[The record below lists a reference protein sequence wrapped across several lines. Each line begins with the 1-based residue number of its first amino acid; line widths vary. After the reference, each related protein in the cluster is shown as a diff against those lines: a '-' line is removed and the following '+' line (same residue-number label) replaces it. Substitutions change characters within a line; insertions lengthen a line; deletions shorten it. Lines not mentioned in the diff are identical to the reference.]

1 MLIGFEIEKCDK
13 CPFVQLER
21 TQGAGYAH
29 DYWCTKTMD
38 KRKLIVGYVEWDSEI
53 PEVPEWCPCKI
64 ETQTKEEEM
73 YEKVKYITNTNKMQ
87 TIITFILLSK
97 NKTLIYDLR
106 KSFPTASPSEINDLL
121 EKMGWSKVDSES
133 NGWQQDTWYRYTH
146 EGYPVG
152 LTMAYGG
159 FYGDLELYRSD
170 IDD

>member
-1 MLIGFEIEKCDK
+1 MFIGFEIKKCEE
-13 CPFVQLER
+13 CPFLRLER

-29 DYWCTKTMD
+29 DYWCSKIN
-38 KRKLIVGYVEWDSEI
+38 RKIAGYVEYPSEI

-64 ETQTKEEEM
+64 ETQTEEEI
-73 YEKVKYITNTNKMQ
+73 YEKVEHITNTNKMQ
-87 TIITFILLSK
+87 IIITFILLSK
-97 NKTLIYDLR
+97 NKTFVYDLR

-121 EKMGWSKVDSES
+121 EKMGWSKIDNES

-146 EGYPVG
+146 EGYPCG
-152 LTMAYGG
+152 LTMGYGG